1 MPERQKP
8 QQQHILQDHAQDNEA
23 STIANPE
30 RKEYENN
37 RQSIFGRLLCRL
49 GFHDDRVID
58 GTYGFGPG
66 GNVQRVECKRCGR
79 LETRWA

>member
-1 MPERQKP
+1 MPEKQKP
-8 QQQHILQDHAQDNEA
+8 QQQHISQDHAQDNEA

-30 RKEYENN
+30 RKEYENH
-37 RQSIFGRLLCRL
+37 RQSILGNLLCRL
-49 GFHDDRVID
+49 GLHDDRVID
-58 GTYGFGPG
+58 GTYGFGPS